1 MSGKTK
7 ATMQLGHIST
17 PSWQTSSQSSN
28 LRDRAALASSRFNIM
43 SVFLF
48 SSTASFLFSTTTSS
62 NSMCRSSPTKQG
74 SGEARGDKKTEA
86 NAEELEAD
94 AEELEADAEETT
106 GEAEETAD
114 RQ

>member
-28 LRDRAALASSRFNIM
+28 LRDRAALASS
-43 SVFLF
+43 
-48 SSTASFLFSTTTSS
+48 
-62 NSMCRSSPTKQG
+62 RSSPTKQG